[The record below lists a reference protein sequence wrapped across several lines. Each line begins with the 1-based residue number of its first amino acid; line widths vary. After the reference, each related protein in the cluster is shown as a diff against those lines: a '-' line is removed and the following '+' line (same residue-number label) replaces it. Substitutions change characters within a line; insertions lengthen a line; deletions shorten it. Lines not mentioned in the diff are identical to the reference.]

1 MGSESVPRPKF
12 GGGQADAEV
21 AGVRYPRVLIVGTN
35 FDLVSGGGITLTNLF
50 HGWPSARLAVAAYHS
65 CEADPAPC
73 GRQYLIGSDELR
85 WRTPM
90 GLVVPGT
97 RQRSVPDRAVSPP
110 AVSKTAS
117 GLASRPKAGPASLAR
132 QAVETSIEWLGG
144 RDAVRSLVCSRGL
157 LKWVRDVKPDLI
169 YTQLASLGLIR
180 LVTQLEE
187 RLSLPVAVHIM
198 DDWPSVIYDRGL
210 LAPRL
215 RVATDR
221 SFRALVT
228 RSSATLAISRP
239 MAEAYRQRYGREWD
253 VFHNPV
259 DIARWA
265 AERRQD
271 RLRIGTFRLV
281 YAGRVGLGIESSI
294 VDVCRAVQDLG
305 RRGHAVRLDIFTP
318 SAAAA
323 EQLHLGSFSGVA
335 IHEAVEDENM
345 PATLAG
351 ADLLVLPYDFRGRAA
366 EFACL
371 SYPTKAPAYMATG
384 VPTLVYA
391 PREHALALDAREKG
405 WAYVVDASGVDGVA
419 RGIQRLM
426 ADGSL
431 RDQLVETAIA
441 TCESHHD
448 ARVVRERFRATL
460 TRAAAFGGHAG

>member
-1 MGSESVPRPKF
+1 MGSEPVPRPQF
-12 GGGQADAEV
+12 GWGQADAEV
-21 AGVRYPRVLIVGTN
+21 AGVRYPRVLIVGDS

-50 HGWPSARLAVAAYHS
+50 RGWPSARLAVAAYHS
-65 CEADPAPC
+65 CEADPATC

-85 WRTPM
+85 WRTPI

-97 RQRSVPDRAVSPP
+97 RQRSVPDLAVSLP

-117 GLASRPKAGPASLAR
+117 GLTSQPRAGLASLAR
-132 QAVETSIEWLGG
+132 QAVETSIDWLGG

-157 LKWVRDVKPDLI
+157 LKWVRDVQPDLI

-228 RSSATLAISRP
+228 RASATLAISRP
-239 MAEAYRQRYGREWD
+239 MAEAYRQRYGRQWE

-271 RLRIGTFRLV
+271 TSWSGTFRLV

-294 VDVCRAVQDLG
+294 VDVGRAVQDLR

-323 EQLHLGSFSGVA
+323 EQLGLGSFEGVEV
-335 IHEAVEDENM
+335 HEAMEDEKM
-345 PATLAG
+345 PAILAG
-351 ADLLVLPYDFRGRAA
+351 ADLLVLPYDFAGKAA
-366 EFACL
+366 KFACL

-391 PREHALALDAREKG
+391 PREHALVLDAREKG
-405 WAYVVDASGVDGVA
+405 WACVVDTSGVDGVTSA
-419 RGIQRLM
+419 IRRLM
-426 ADGSL
+426 ADGPL

-448 ARVVRERFRATL
+448 ARVVCERFRATL
-460 TRAAAFGGHAG
+460 ARAAAFGGHAG